1 MNLFFKSKKSF
12 NFPIFLHQKWI
23 WNSFKTLDK
32 NIQTTLGVHHQKN
45 HGSIT
50 DNVGGQKE
58 WWPKLVVS
66 DGNIGNKKFSKE
78 KCGDQKRGDQ
88 NVGDKKCCNR
98 NVGIEKWMIENVATK
113 KQVTKRWQPKIW
125 QLKAF
130 ATKKLT
136 TKTYGN
142 QNLWWPKI

>member
-1 MNLFFKSKKSF
+1 M
-12 NFPIFLHQKWI
+12 HQKWI

-78 KCGDQKRGDQ
+78 KCGDQKTNDQKRGDQ
-88 NVGDKKCCNR
+88 NVGDKKCCNW

>member
-1 MNLFFKSKKSF
+1 
-12 NFPIFLHQKWI
+12 
-23 WNSFKTLDK
+23 
-32 NIQTTLGVHHQKN
+32 
-45 HGSIT
+45 
-50 DNVGGQKE
+50 
-58 WWPKLVVS
+58 
-66 DGNIGNKKFSKE
+66 
-78 KCGDQKRGDQ
+78 
-88 NVGDKKCCNR
+88 VGDKKCCNR